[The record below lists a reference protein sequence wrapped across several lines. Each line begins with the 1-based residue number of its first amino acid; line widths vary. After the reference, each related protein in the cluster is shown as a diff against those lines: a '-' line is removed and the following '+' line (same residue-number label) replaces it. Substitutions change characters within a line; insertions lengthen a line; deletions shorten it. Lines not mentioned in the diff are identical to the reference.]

1 MLEREREEEFVGW
14 LRGKLGGL
22 QASEAEAA
30 AGAEVLPGLRIT
42 AMREAGGVDY
52 REAEAQTVAM
62 QLEFGSADEARRW
75 SAANFGAIAAAFEEQ
90 FGPQALVFT
99 SIFEVI

>member
-1 MLEREREEEFVGW
+1 MLEREREVEFVTW
-14 LRGKLGGL
+14 LRGRL
-22 QASEAEAA
+22 AE
-30 AGAEVLPGLRIT
+30 LPVTMRGLRIT

-75 SAANFGAIAAAFEEQ
+75 SASHFGGLAAAFEER